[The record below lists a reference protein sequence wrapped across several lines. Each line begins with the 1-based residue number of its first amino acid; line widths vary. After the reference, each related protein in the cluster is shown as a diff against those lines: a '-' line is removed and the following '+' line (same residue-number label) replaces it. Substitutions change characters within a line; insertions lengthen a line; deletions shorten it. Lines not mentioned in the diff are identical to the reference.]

1 MLESNARSKLTN
13 RTMPAIPEML
23 PQQQQKPFDANNIIL
38 NWKHKSNDDEC
49 DVKLRPNKKNH
60 YFIGLNTT
68 CFCLNWNQL
77 WIEKCPKRLQV
88 NGYWLALGNRLK
100 IDKIPYQIGMMSQQ
114 PYCAYQFLCSL
125 SPSSL
130 SELFF
135 SGNRFDRVPCFWK
148 QEKAKENAILL
159 NINDQI
165 STTFFLINSSSS
177 KFSKQ

>member
-1 MLESNARSKLTN
+1 MLESNARSKPTN

-23 PQQQQKPFDANNIIL
+23 LQQRWKPFDANNIIL
-38 NWKHKSNDDEC
+38 NWEHKSNDDEC
-49 DVKLRPNKKNH
+49 DVKLPNKKTITSSVWIRH
-60 YFIGLNTT
+60 VSAWIGINY
-68 CFCLNWNQL
+68 
-77 WIEKCPKRLQV
+77 EKCPKRLQV

-177 KFSKQ
+177 SKFLKQ

>member
-1 MLESNARSKLTN
+1 MRCEIATK
-13 RTMPAIPEML
+13 
-23 PQQQQKPFDANNIIL
+23 Q
-38 NWKHKSNDDEC
+38 
-49 DVKLRPNKKNH
+49 KNH

-177 KFSKQ
+177 KFLKQWSFRYVHSERWLVCCVLTSCVNISMNIKHVARLGDGASS